1 MSVLGNVHSF
11 ETFGTVDGPNTRFVI
26 FLQGCPLRCQY
37 CHNPDS
43 WSLETANQYSV
54 EDILKRYDSIKGY
67 VSGGITISGGE
78 PLLQMEFVY
87 SLSKAAH
94 EQGIHV
100 ALDTSGVT
108 FNPKNEKNVQEHEA
122 LLQYIDLFLL
132 DIKAV
137 DPALHLTVAGVSNEN
152 ILAFAKFLSDHNKLM
167 WIRHVVIPGL
177 TYNDQNLWQLGQFI
191 ASLKNVEKI
200 ELLPFHQLGTSK
212 YEQLRIDYPLKGV
225 EPLNK
230 TQLARAEKI
239 VQYAYQKTK
248 EQLSV

>member
-1 MSVLGNVHSF
+1 MSILGNVHSF

-43 WSLETANQYSV
+43 WSLDIVNQYSV
-54 EDILKRYDSIKGY
+54 EDILKRYESIRGY

-78 PLLQMEFVY
+78 PLMQMEFVKA
-87 SLSKAAH
+87 LVKAAH

-108 FNPKNEKNVQEHEA
+108 FNPKSPQNVQEHLE
-122 LLQYIDLFLL
+122 LLENIDLFLL

-137 DPALHLTVAGVSNEN
+137 DPVLHQTVAGVDNEN
-152 ILAFAKFLSDHNKLM
+152 ILAFAKFLSDNHQIM

-177 TYNDQNLWQLGQFI
+177 TYTDQNLWQLGQYI
-191 ASLKNVEKI
+191 ATLSSVEKI

-212 YEQLRIDYPLKGV
+212 YELLRIEYPLEGV
-225 EPLNK
+225 APLNK

-239 VQYAYQKTK
+239 VQFAYQKTK
-248 EQLSV
+248 EQLS